1 MTTLLVCSGGGHL
14 RQMWTLWPR
23 FELNDDPLWIT
34 FDTGLSR
41 SLLEDQHRIF
51 APVAQPRDLGGT
63 FGGSKLAERVFRE
76 HHIAR
81 VISTGATPAVS
92 FFPSARIRGIAC
104 HYIESAA
111 RSDGPSVSGRIVRQ
125 LPGVNMYTQYPG
137 WAGGRWH
144 YVGSV
149 FDGYRVGSAT
159 ASTPAEP
166 QRVVVTVGTQETYS
180 FRRLFER
187 LVKILPS
194 STDVLWQTGATDVSG
209 LGIVSRDTVPAA
221 ELEAAIAKADVVIA
235 HAGTGSALTA
245 FDAGKCPVL
254 VPRLAKY
261 GEHIDD
267 HQQQIAAELH
277 RRGLA
282 VNSAVEELT
291 ETVLLD
297 AMSRSVELVAD
308 PPRFPLYERSR
319 G

>member
-14 RQMWTLWPR
+14 RQLWTLWPR
-23 FELNDDPLWIT
+23 FELNDDLLWIT

-41 SLLEDQHRIF
+41 SLLEEQHHVF
-51 APVAQPRDLGGT
+51 APVAQPRDLSGT
-63 FGGSKLAERVFRE
+63 FRGSKLAERIFRE
-76 HHIAR
+76 HNIAR

-111 RSDGPSVSGRIVRQ
+111 RSDGPSVSGRIVKQ
-125 LPGVNMYTQYPG
+125 IPGVNMYTQYPS

-149 FDGYRVGSAT
+149 FDGYRVGPIGSNLN
-159 ASTPAEP
+159 EP

-187 LVKILPS
+187 LVKVLPPS
-194 STDVLWQTGATDVSG
+194 ADVLWQTGATHVGG
-209 LGIVSRDTVPAA
+209 LGIAGRETVPAA
-221 ELEAAIAKADVVIA
+221 ELEAAIVKADVVIA
-235 HAGTGSALTA
+235 HSGTGSALTA

-282 VNSAVEELT
+282 VNSTVDALT
-291 ETVLLD
+291 GTVLRD

-308 PPRFPLYERSR
+308 PPRFPLYERDR